1 MLAYY
6 KQAHYMDFMNKPRSL
21 GFLTIDAAR
30 LLRRRFQQETRHLQ
44 MTSAQLQILGR
55 LSLHE
60 GISQAQLASLLDME
74 PITVSRHV
82 DRMEAAGL
90 IERGNDPDD
99 RRVHRLNLTEKG
111 KALLP
116 GMREIAQRIFED
128 AQEGLSEDERA
139 VLLKGLEQLCN
150 NLSRRPAQPVV
161 EERRRLRVFS

>member
-1 MLAYY
+1 MLIISLP
-6 KQAHYMDFMNKPRSL
+6 MNKPPSL

-55 LSLHE
+55 LAQNE
-60 GISQAQLASLLDME
+60 GISQAQLATLLDME

-90 IERGNDPDD
+90 IERGAHPED
-99 RRVHRLNLTEKG
+99 RRVHRLTLTEKG

-116 GMREIAQRIFED
+116 GMRAIAQRIFED
-128 AQEGLSEDERA
+128 AQEGLSADERM

-150 NLSRRPAQPVV
+150 NLARRPAEPVF
-161 EERRRLRVFS
+161 EEGQRLRVMS